1 MQNVMPTP
9 SHKPGMGFTSS
20 DIDRKADLRPKA
32 EAIIG
37 LQNAANARF
46 IGIVGDAI
54 CCEGEIPVYARPS
67 NLSDTIFLGLDANA
81 NPWFAYRADPASST
95 VGIRAFMLAANLPPE
110 EMSRFAQARSLVHW
124 HERHGFCANCGAR
137 TRMQDSGYR
146 RQCPSC
152 QAEHFP
158 RTDPV
163 VIMAAVHE
171 GAVLLGR
178 QTAWS
183 PGMYS
188 ALAGFM
194 EPGETIEQAVARE
207 TWEEAGVR
215 VTDVRYVA
223 SQPWPFPASL
233 MIGVIAKAENRRL
246 NIDKTE
252 LEDARWFEAVEIRQ
266 MLARTHPDN
275 LYAAHPYAIAHHIIT
290 AAISETITL

>member
-1 MQNVMPTP
+1 MQNRTIPQPPT
-9 SHKPGMGFTSS
+9 SAMGFVSS
-20 DIDRKADLRPKA
+20 DIDRKADLRPNS
-32 EAIIG
+32 EAITN

-46 IGIVGDAI
+46 IGIVGDAVR
-54 CCEGEIPVYARPS
+54 CEGETPVYARPA
-67 NLSDTIFLGLDANA
+67 NVTEKIFLGLDAGS
-81 NPWFAYRADPASST
+81 NPWFAYRADAASHT
-95 VGIRAFMLAANLPPE
+95 LGLRAFMLSANLPPE

-124 HERHGFCANCGAR
+124 HERHGFCANCGAS
-137 TRMQDSGYR
+137 TNMQDSGYR
-146 RQCPSC
+146 RQCPKC

-178 QTAWS
+178 QTTWP

-233 MIGVIAKAENRRL
+233 MIGAIARAEHRTL
-246 NIDKTE
+246 NVDKTE
-252 LEDARWFEAVEIRQ
+252 LEDARWFEPGEVRQ
-266 MLARTHPDN
+266 MLARTHKDN

-290 AAISETITL
+290 ETITPE